1 MKMKFTMRYL
11 PLMCLLSIS
20 FLAIPPAMAT
30 AHAAPLDLDLRT
42 VMHPHGVTH
51 DEWQAMFEDV
61 RSSIREQESG
71 VNAFID
77 LFNGYF
83 ATLQQTALDEH
94 KREYSQSHG
103 EDLVTHR
110 PRMQLHDL
118 PSKESVEDVIKA
130 LSWVW
135 DMRLFLIARVAGL
148 YFKSTEPI
156 GALLSTCRALLNAF
170 KTPLTP
176 LQYVQ
181 AEKAHGTGIKGKG
194 ASVII
199 IEDSLIC
206 DHAFLKASDRIRID
220 ESGNAL
226 NCEEAPDHGAHVT
239 GIVHQLAPEA
249 DILVARHAT
258 ETLLLATSTQII
270 NTSYA
275 ERLPTFHLLL
285 DKEKNPLRDVITTDS
300 HCGVLHFYPA
310 LMWAI
315 NKTIQGKKRQ
325 KDCFGYITQHTAA
338 NGTDDAN
345 TVMAK
350 AAQQSYDDA
359 QAQLHK
365 YVKLFQGKLRILS
378 FGNFYRQEEW
388 RHYALP
394 SLVTEDTFLSQ
405 TILVIN
411 ITRENRLF
419 PSSNRPDETLK
430 ELMQDVMEKGGTQDA
445 RVIDQQLRKVQEASL
460 CAVGTHVWSA
470 GAHNSYEWHTGTSMA
485 APMVT
490 GVAALIEGEHPDFCA
505 NDIRECLLYAA
516 KRTFVIGEGESAI
529 HVVDLPQDQIQRL
542 REEERGGRQYAAF
555 DPAQYGRG
563 ILDAHA
569 ALQYASFKAA
579 HPSAPIDVIVHMMQ
593 GWAQT
598 RD

>member
-1 MKMKFTMRYL
+1 L
-11 PLMCLLSIS
+11 
-20 FLAIPPAMAT
+20 
-30 AHAAPLDLDLRT
+30 
-42 VMHPHGVTH
+42 
-51 DEWQAMFEDV
+51 E
-61 RSSIREQESG
+61 
-71 VNAFID
+71 
-77 LFNGYF
+77 
-83 ATLQQTALDEH
+83 EH
-94 KREYSQSHG
+94 KEKYSQSHG
-103 EDLVTHR
+103 KDLVTHR
-110 PRMQLHDL
+110 PRVQLHDL
-118 PSKESVEDVIKA
+118 PSRESVEDVIKA

-135 DMRLFLIARVAGL
+135 DMRLFLIAHVDGL
-148 YFKSTEPI
+148 YFESTEPI
-156 GALLSTCRALLNAF
+156 VTLLSTCRVLLNAF

-176 LQYVQ
+176 LQCTH
-181 AEKAHGTGIKGKG
+181 ADMAHGTGIKGKG

-199 IEDSLIC
+199 IEDSLIS
-206 DHAFLKASDRIRID
+206 DHAFLQASKRIRID
-220 ESGNAL
+220 SSGNAL
-226 NCEEAPDHGAHVT
+226 NCEEAPNHGAHVT
-239 GIVHQLAPEA
+239 GIVHQIAPEA
-249 DILVARHAT
+249 DILVMRHAT
-258 ETLLLATSTQII
+258 ETLLLATSTKII

-275 ERLPTFHLLL
+275 EMLPTFHLLL
-285 DKEKNPLRDVITTDS
+285 DKEKKPLQDVIATDS
-300 HCGVLHFYPA
+300 RHGALHFHPA
-310 LMWAI
+310 LLWAI
-315 NKTIQGKKRQ
+315 NKEIQGKKRQ
-325 KDCFGYITQHTAA
+325 DDCFVYITQLASP

-350 AAQQSYDDA
+350 AAQQSFDDA
-359 QAQLHK
+359 QEQLHK

-378 FGNFYRQEEW
+378 FGNLYEQEEW
-388 RHYALP
+388 RYYALP
-394 SLVTEDTFLSQ
+394 SLVTEDTFLNQ

-411 ITRENRLF
+411 VTRENRLF

-430 ELMQDVMEKGGTQDA
+430 ELMQDVMEKGGIQDT
-445 RVIDQQLRKVQEASL
+445 RVIDQQLGKVQEASL

-470 GAHNSYEWHTGTSMA
+470 SAHSSYEWHTGTSMA

-505 NDIRECLLYAA
+505 NDIRECLLYSA
-516 KRTFVIGEGESAI
+516 KRTFVIGEGESAV

-542 REEERGGRQYAAF
+542 REEERRGREYAAF